1 MLAHEGVPV
10 CCGHQNRDV
19 ATANANANANANETA
34 TANANAN
41 ANANETDK
49 EISTKPD
56 ILKPETPRAL
66 LVGFGDN
73 VQDSLE
79 TLEELAFL
87 ADTAGAEVVGRIH
100 QRRSTV
106 HPGKFL
112 SKGKIEDAK
121 ELVREHDAN
130 FLICDEDL
138 SPAQVRNLEKAL
150 EVRVIDRSELILDIF
165 AQRAQTREARIQVE
179 LAQLQ
184 YLLPRLVGMWG
195 HLARTGGGIGTRGPG
210 ETQLEVDRRAVR
222 HKITVLQKRLEGV
235 EKERETQSRRRS
247 NEFRV
252 ALVGYTNAG
261 KSTLF
266 NRLTRSEV
274 LEENKLFATL
284 DTTTRK
290 LFLDGRYSVLLSDT
304 VGFIRKLPHHLVAS
318 FKATLRE
325 VETADLLLHL
335 VDGSHPSYRKQI
347 EAVDEVLDGIL
358 TEDKPR
364 LLAFNKAD
372 VFAAPDPDEIVMAGA
387 TGTEGSSIDGRD
399 TDGAGPEGT
408 GFEGK
413 GFGGANARDG
423 SSDGGATDTAAAA
436 LEGRDEEIRL
446 AFPGSLRISALDA
459 ADRER
464 LRGQIAEKVR
474 ELRTLVRVECDVVR
488 LPKLRELTRRGETRS
503 EGYTES
509 SIWSEFWLDEPEL
522 VALRRAGFRVEAVRT
537 R

>member
-1 MLAHEGVPV
+1 MVER
-10 CCGHQNRDV
+10 C
-19 ATANANANANANETA
+19 E
-34 TANANAN
+34 
-41 ANANETDK
+41 K

-235 EKERETQSRRRS
+235 EKERDTQSRRRS
-247 NEFRV
+247 GEFRV

-266 NRLTRSEV
+266 NRLTRSDV

-290 LFLDGRYSVLLSDT
+290 LFLDGRYSVLISDT

-347 EAVDEVLDGIL
+347 EAVDEVLDSIM
-358 TEDKPR
+358 TEERPR
-364 LLAFNKAD
+364 LLVFNKAD
-372 VFAAPDPDEIVMAGA
+372 VFTSPVPG
-387 TGTEGSSIDGRD
+387 GPLG
-399 TDGAGPEGT
+399 TDGAENS
-408 GFEGK
+408 
-413 GFGGANARDG
+413 GGAGAPSGLADPDSG
-423 SSDGGATDTAAAA
+423 AGLEPDSGGAGASMA
-436 LEGRDEEIRL
+436 GREEEIRL
-446 AFPGSLRISALDA
+446 AYPDSLRISALDA
-459 ADRER
+459 ADRDR
-464 LRGQIAEKVR
+464 LRGKIAEKVR

-509 SIWSEFWLDEPEL
+509 SVWSEFWLDEPEL
-522 VALRRAGFRVEAVRT
+522 VALRRAGFRVEAVRA

>member
-1 MLAHEGVPV
+1 M
-10 CCGHQNRDV
+10 RTFD
-19 ATANANANANANETA
+19 T
-34 TANANAN
+34 
-41 ANANETDK
+41 K
-49 EISTKPD
+49 ESRTKPH
-56 ILKPETPRAL
+56 IVKPDAQRAL

-73 VQDSLE
+73 VRDSLE

-100 QRRSTV
+100 QRRNTV
-106 HPGKFL
+106 HPGRFL
-112 SKGKIEDAK
+112 SKGKAEEAK
-121 ELVREHDAN
+121 EQIGELEVN

-138 SPAQVRNLEKAL
+138 SPAQVRNLEAAL

-222 HKITVLQKRLEGV
+222 QKISMLEKRLEKV
-235 EKERETQSRRRS
+235 EKERETQARLRS

-266 NRLTRSEV
+266 NRLTRSDV

-290 LFLDGRYSVLLSDT
+290 LFLEGRYSVLLSDT

-325 VETADLLLHL
+325 VETADLLLHV

-358 TEDKPR
+358 AEERPR
-364 LLAFNKAD
+364 LLVFNKAD
-372 VFAAPDPDEIVMAGA
+372 LFGGEEPLMAMGAPSGPGAIASGDLLAGPDGSEGGRRPTAPDAGHSQTA
-387 TGTEGSSIDGRD
+387 GRGADNPAPGSYLPTPGR
-399 TDGAGPEGT
+399 E
-408 GFEGK
+408 
-413 GFGGANARDG
+413 
-423 SSDGGATDTAAAA
+423 
-436 LEGRDEEIRL
+436 EEIRL
-446 AFPGSLRISALDA
+446 GYPSALRISAFDP

-464 LRGQIAEKVR
+464 VKHQIAATVR

-488 LPKLRELTRRGETRS
+488 LGQLRELTRRGETRS
-503 EGYTES
+503 EGFVES
-509 SIWSEFWLDEPEL
+509 SVWSELWLDEPEL
-522 VALRRAGFRVEAVRT
+522 VAVRRAGFRVAPVRS